1 MEIYKQWYCVVVVAL
16 ASKKSKT
23 LTDVCSIDTVG
34 QLDCCIAGVSYIK
47 KHVVVAGHCLAYSF
61 SLTLLQLFRHTGNE

>member
-1 MEIYKQWYCVVVVAL
+1 MEIYKQWCCVVVVAL
-16 ASKKSKT
+16 ASKKSQT

-34 QLDCCIAGVSYIK
+34 QFGCCIAGVSYVK
-47 KHVVVAGHCLAYSF
+47 EQVVIAGHCLADSF

>member
-23 LTDVCSIDTVG
+23 LTDVCSIDTVW
-34 QLDCCIAGVSYIK
+34 QLGCCIAGRFL
-47 KHVVVAGHCLAYSF
+47 H
-61 SLTLLQLFRHTGNE
+61 

>member
-1 MEIYKQWYCVVVVAL
+1 MKIYKQWCCVVVVAL

-34 QLDCCIAGVSYIK
+34 QLGCCIAGVSYIK
-47 KHVVVAGHCLAYSF
+47 KHVVIPGHCLAYSF

>member
-1 MEIYKQWYCVVVVAL
+1 MEIYKQWCCVVVVAL

-34 QLDCCIAGVSYIK
+34 QFGCCIAGVSYVK
-47 KHVVVAGHCLAYSF
+47 EQVVIAGHCLADSF
-61 SLTLLQLFRHTGNE
+61 SLTLLQLFWHTGNE